1 MDRKAEIM
9 KKKRESGISWDII
22 EQDTGIPSSTIRN
35 HLTGRVVNPN
45 GDLLDAVES
54 AIDAW
59 KEPACAGEPEQHTD
73 TQNMLEM
80 MGKTRVEMLEM
91 STKLYEQQIEH
102 LKEELAKAEARIKR
116 LTIALAVCIIFFI
129 LLMTVD
135 VLNRD
140 MGWFRV
146 SIDQTSGFLSS
157 RTPILL
163 HFPRYL

>member
-59 KEPACAGEPEQHTD
+59 KEPACGSEPEQHTD
-73 TQNMLEM
+73 AQHMTDM
-80 MGKTRVEMLEM
+80 MEM